1 MSWRPKKE
9 SRWSRDKRP
18 KLEPTHFVINGQEFD
33 RVPYGGGEEDLK
45 FPTCDDCGT
54 PRGSLHLIGCD
65 LEPCPRCG
73 GQAITCDC
81 FYDDD

>member
-1 MSWRPKKE
+1 MSWNAKEPRWHGEKQPKEIPSK
-9 SRWSRDKRP
+9 
-18 KLEPTHFVINGQEFD
+18 FIINGEEYD
-33 RVPYGGGEEDLK
+33 RVAYGDGEYDLQHAK
-45 FPTCDDCGT
+45 CDDCGVA
-54 PRGSLHLIGCD
+54 RGSLHLLGCD